1 MTRTQ
6 QRKERMRKQ
15 RNQSIRWFIYD
26 TAAMLFV
33 AATLYTIGVLLF
45 GLGNLL

>member
-1 MTRTQ
+1 MTLK
-6 QRKERMRKQ
+6 RKERLRKH

-33 AATLYTIGVLLF
+33 AAALYTIGVLLI
-45 GLGNLL
+45 GLGELV

>member
-1 MTRTQ
+1 MTLSHK
-6 QRKERMRKQ
+6 RKERLRRQ

-33 AATLYTIGVLLF
+33 AATLYTVGVLLF
-45 GLGNLL
+45 GLADLL

>member
-1 MTRTQ
+1 MTHK
-6 QRKERMRKQ
+6 RKERLRKK

-33 AATLYTIGVLLF
+33 AAALYTIGVLLI
-45 GLGNLL
+45 GLGELL